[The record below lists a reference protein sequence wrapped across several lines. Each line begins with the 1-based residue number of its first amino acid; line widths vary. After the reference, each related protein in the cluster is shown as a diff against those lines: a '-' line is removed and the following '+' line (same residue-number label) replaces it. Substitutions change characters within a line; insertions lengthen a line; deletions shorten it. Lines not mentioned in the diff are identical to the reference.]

1 MAKKIF
7 IFLLFLFSQIGLSA
21 QSLLDKPV
29 SFAVQ
34 NVAISDALFT
44 ISEAADIN
52 ITFSPQ
58 FFPEEKKVSIEAY
71 EEPLQKVLKNFL
83 KETNIDFRLSKGG
96 IVLFR
101 KPIRRMTIS
110 GYLSDAKTDERL
122 VGAHIIELNSLE
134 GNTSNAYGFFSQN
147 FKQGKIKLQVSY
159 LGYQTK
165 VVEVDLKKS
174 KEINIALEPSLTLAE
189 IIIISK
195 TDSVLVNPRGTETTL
210 PLEQLSYLPTAG
222 GEPDIMRFIHL
233 LPGVQSGAD
242 GFGGLHVR
250 GGNSDHNLI
259 LFDDVPIYNPSHTFG
274 LFSIFNPDIVKSVK
288 FYKGGFPAR
297 YDSRISSVLDIRTR
311 EGNGQNFSGQFSAGT
326 MATRGLIEIPL
337 KKGKGGIL
345 IAGRRT
351 HLNLWLSP
359 LAKKKKE
366 EQDLEGE
373 MKYLFA
379 DFNAKANYS
388 LNKKNKIYL
397 SIYAGKDDLSD
408 HSSKDENQGFEPNPN
423 QPSFGFSISAKDSY
437 AVKWGN
443 QIISLRW
450 NHLFNDKIFSNTT
463 ATYSKFK
470 YTSENDS
477 ELQFTFF
484 EEGFLAFR
492 DAAFYSS
499 TITDFSLRTDVDYFI
514 HHEHRLRFGANAI
527 QRNFIPGLS
536 EFSSKG
542 NDLDSLSDFTFNN
555 FDNNKAIKTGEF
567 NLYAEEEFQRNNW
580 TINGGIR
587 LSLFTRQRKVDII
600 PQPRLAV
607 YYHFNKYLNFNT
619 TASRT
624 TQFLQLLTRSNSG
637 LPNDLWVPANS
648 NSAPQN
654 AWQITGKFSGQLG
667 KHSNWSVEGFWKK
680 MDNLSRINQS
690 LISGGSASLQELQI
704 DTKNWESFVEE
715 GNGDAAGLEVTLE
728 QQKGRLT
735 GWVSYTFSKT
745 NRNFK
750 GEETAFS
757 FDSRHGASIAATFH
771 LHKNINLSANWLFQ
785 TGRPFSSTEFAEDD
799 VPPTVIDFLE
809 TSDLSKNM
817 DRLPNFHRLD
827 LGLNIFFGKK
837 KWKHHFNLGIFN
849 TYNRKNVFFAYP
861 EITLNELGEETRKVK
876 TVYSLPILPSFSYSV
891 KW

>member
-1 MAKKIF
+1 MIKKIS
-7 IFLLFLFSQIGLSA
+7 IFLLLLFFQIGLSA

-29 SFAVQ
+29 SFSIKDTP
-34 NVAISDALFT
+34 ISDALFT
-44 ISEAADIN
+44 VSEVSDVN
-52 ITFSPQ
+52 ITFSSK

-71 EEPLQKVLKNFL
+71 EEPLRKVLKNFL
-83 KETNIDFRLSKGG
+83 AETNIGFRISKGG

-110 GYLSDAKTDERL
+110 GYLTDAKTDERL

-147 FKQGKIKLQVSY
+147 FKQGKVKLQVSY

-165 VVEVDLKKS
+165 IVEVDLRKS
-174 KEINIALEPSLTLAE
+174 KQINIALEPSLTLEE
-189 IIIISK
+189 IVVISK
-195 TDSVLVNPRGTETTL
+195 SDSVLVNPRGTETTL

-222 GEPDIMRFIHL
+222 GEPDIMRFIQL

-250 GGNSDHNLI
+250 GGNVDHNLI

-297 YDSRISSVLDIRTR
+297 YDSRVSSVLDIRTR
-311 EGNGQNFSGQFSAGT
+311 EGNGQNFSGEFSAGT

-351 HLNLWLSP
+351 HLDLWLSP
-359 LAKKKKE
+359 LAKRKKE
-366 EQDLEGE
+366 EQGLEGE
-373 MKYLFA
+373 MNYLFA

-397 SIYAGKDDLSD
+397 SFYAGKDDLSD
-408 HSSKDENQGFEPNPN
+408 HSSKNENEEFDPS
-423 QPSFGFSISAKDSY
+423 QPSFGFSVISKDSF

-450 NHLFNDKIFSNTT
+450 NHLFNDKLFSNTT
-463 ATYSKFK
+463 ATFSKFQ
-470 YTSENDS
+470 YTSENAS
-477 ELQFTFF
+477 EVQFSIFDDNF
-484 EEGFLAFR
+484 QAFR
-492 DAAFYSS
+492 NAAFYSS
-499 TITDFSLRTDVDYFI
+499 TITDFSIRTDIDYFI
-514 HHEHRLRFGANAI
+514 NHEHRLRFGGNAI

-536 EFSSKG
+536 EFNSSG
-542 NDLDSLSDFTFNN
+542 SDLDSLSEFSQNN
-555 FDNNKAIKTGEF
+555 FDDNEAIKTGEF
-567 NLYAEEEFQRNNW
+567 NLYAEEEFHRNNW
-580 TINGGIR
+580 TINGGVR
-587 LSLFTRQRKVDII
+587 LSAFSRNGTVDIL
-600 PQPRLAV
+600 PQPRLAI

-619 TASRT
+619 TVSRT
-624 TQFLQLLTRSNSG
+624 TQFLQLLTRSDSG

-648 NSAPQN
+648 NSSPQN
-654 AWQITGKFSGQLG
+654 SWQITGKLSGQIK
-667 KHSNWSVEGFWKK
+667 KHSNWSIEGFWKK
-680 MDNLSRINQS
+680 MDNLSRIDQS
-690 LISGGSASLQELQI
+690 QIPGGSASLQELQI
-704 DTKNWESFVEE
+704 DTKNWESFVEQ
-715 GNGDAAGLEVTLE
+715 GSGDAAGFEITME

-750 GEETAFS
+750 GEKTAFS
-757 FDSRHGASIAATFH
+757 FDSRHGASIATTFH
-771 LHKNINLSANWLFQ
+771 LYKNLNFSANWLFQ
-785 TGRPFSSTEFAEDD
+785 TGRPFSSTEFSEGD
-799 VPPTVIDFLE
+799 VPPTVIDLLE
-809 TSDLSKNM
+809 TSEIAENRT
-817 DRLPNFHRLD
+817 RLPNFHRLD
-827 LGLNIFFGKK
+827 LGLNFHFGKNR
-837 KWKHHFNLGIFN
+837 WKHHFNFGVYN
-849 TYNRKNVFFAYP
+849 AYNRKNVFFAYP
-861 EITLNELGEETRKVK
+861 ELTLNEFGEEIRKIK
-876 TVYSLPILPSFSYSV
+876 EVYSLPLLPSFSYSV